1 MRLIW
6 LLVTIG
12 TMTPIE
18 KDDQLGAL
26 TREIIEALDSV
37 NGGVHPGFRPAHA
50 KGIMCSGT
58 FTPAAGAISLTRAPH
73 VQRASTAVTVRFSDF
88 TGIPTIADNDPNANP
103 KGIAMRF
110 HLDAESGTDIV
121 GHSVDGFPVRNGED
135 FVAFFRAIAA
145 SGPKAAKPT
154 PIEQFLA
161 SHPAALEFIQKP
173 KPFPSSFAKESF
185 FGVNAFKFTNREGVV
200 KFGRYRIRPEGGNEY
215 LSAEAAAGKS
225 ASYLFDEIKDRLMRG
240 TARLNIVVQIAEEG
254 DTTDD
259 ATVHWPESRTQ
270 VAFGMVEL
278 ARILP
283 DSDGVQHETI
293 FDPVPKVD
301 GIETSGDPLPKL
313 RSAAY
318 LMSGRRRKQA

>member
-1 MRLIW
+1 
-6 LLVTIG
+6 
-12 TMTPIE
+12 MTPSE

-26 TREIIEALDSV
+26 TRQIIEALDSV

-58 FTPAAGAISLTRAPH
+58 FTPAAGASGLTCAPH
-73 VQRASTAVTVRFSDF
+73 IQQSSTSVTVRFSNF

-103 KGIAMRF
+103 KGIAIRF
-110 HLDAESGTDIV
+110 HLGADAGTDIV
-121 GHSVDGFPVRNGED
+121 GHSVDGFPVRNGEE

-154 PIEQFLA
+154 PIDKFLT
-161 SHPAALEFIQKP
+161 SHPAALEFVQAP

-185 FGVNAFKFTNREGVV
+185 FGVNAFRFTNREGVV
-200 KFGRYRIRPEGGNEY
+200 KFGRYRIRPEGGSDY
-215 LSAEAAAGKS
+215 LAADAVAAKS
-225 ASYLFDEIKDRLMRG
+225 ANYLFDEIRERLGRG
-240 TARLNIVVQIAEEG
+240 SVTLNIFVQVADAG
-254 DTTDD
+254 DPTND

-270 VAFGMVEL
+270 IALGTVEL
-278 ARILP
+278 TRVIT
-283 DSDGVQHETI
+283 DSDGAQHEII

-301 GIETSGDPLPKL
+301 GIDTSEDPLPKL